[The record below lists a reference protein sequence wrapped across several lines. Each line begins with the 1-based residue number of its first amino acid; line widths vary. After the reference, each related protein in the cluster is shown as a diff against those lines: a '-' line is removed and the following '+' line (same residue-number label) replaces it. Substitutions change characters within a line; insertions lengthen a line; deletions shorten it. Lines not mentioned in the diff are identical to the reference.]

1 MPEIYVQVE
10 DEAAMI
16 NQHLNSLKIDP
27 AQKKNQSKN
36 GRMNLY
42 KQSTENTND
51 NSNKTAPKSM
61 KQMIADSI
69 KENNNRKEALK
80 KTLNFD
86 SMMQKKKPKV
96 VEEKKLRRFN
106 A

>member
-1 MPEIYVQVE
+1 
-10 DEAAMI
+10 
-16 NQHLNSLKIDP
+16 
-27 AQKKNQSKN
+27 
-36 GRMNLY
+36 
-42 KQSTENTND
+42 
-51 NSNKTAPKSM
+51 
-61 KQMIADSI
+61 MIADSI